1 MAVAAQ
7 WEGTQP
13 TTRGLASATPLPS
26 SLRADQALPAYTK
39 AQAVAAWW
47 EHAHDAA
54 KVGTGIVA
62 GHPPTAPTSGELEIG
77 ETNRSRFESGPQP
90 TYYYAALAALDALYH
105 PIDLVAPAPAPTAGV
120 AYAAQASESL
130 TEADMR
136 AILTAT
142 GWPVELHDQALTI
155 AWCES
160 RYRPGAVGDG
170 GNSLGLW
177 QIWYGWFAPAGY
189 SVEQAYDP
197 VTNSRVALYV
207 RTTRG
212 RWGGGGGWSCAGL
225 NGIE

>member
-13 TTRGLASATPLPS
+13 TTRGLASAVTSPS
-26 SLRADQALPAYTK
+26 SLRADQA
-39 AQAVAAWW
+39 
-47 EHAHDAA
+47 
-54 KVGTGIVA
+54 
-62 GHPPTAPTSGELEIG
+62 PPVIGEIG
-77 ETNRSRFESGPQP
+77 RNSKVPPEDVHNLQLSGISGQFD
-90 TYYYAALAALDALYH
+90 YAALAALDALYH
-105 PIDLVAPAPAPTAGV
+105 PIDLVALAPAPMAGV

-160 RYRPGAVGDG
+160 KYSPGAVGDG

>member
-1 MAVAAQ
+1 MP
-7 WEGTQP
+7 QP
-13 TTRGLASATPLPS
+13 ERVVIAGL
-26 SLRADQALPAYTK
+26 
-39 AQAVAAWW
+39 
-47 EHAHDAA
+47 
-54 KVGTGIVA
+54 
-62 GHPPTAPTSGELEIG
+62 
-77 ETNRSRFESGPQP
+77 SRFESGPQP
-90 TYYYAALAALDALYH
+90 TYFGESARNSNLLTADVQNLQTAALAALDALYH
-105 PIDLVAPAPAPTAGV
+105 PIDLVAPAPAPTTGV

-177 QIWYGWFAPAGY
+177 QLWTGWFAAAGY

-197 VTNSRVALYV
+197 VVNSRVALYV